1 MNSRRDA
8 APRAGSDERAG
19 EEGRL
24 TVERAE
30 EAWQR
35 QIEGEDAATPGPTSA
50 LLRIVLLALAMLA
63 IVFLLFQRLAQIG

>member
-1 MNSRRDA
+1 MDSRREA
-8 APRAGSDERAG
+8 RPEGGSDERAG
-19 EEGRL
+19 DEGRL

-30 EAWQR
+30 EVWQR
-35 QIEGEDAATPGPTSA
+35 QTEDEGAAAPVAP

>member
-1 MNSRRDA
+1 MEPRRDA
-8 APRAGSDERAG
+8 VPRADSGERAE

-35 QIEGEDAATPGPTSA
+35 QIEGEDAAPGPISG
-50 LLRIVLLALAMLA
+50 LLRIVLLALAILA
-63 IVFLLFQRLAQIG
+63 IVFLLFQRLAQFG